1 MTEQFNKKGGPRTKT
16 GRDICS
22 GNSLKHGLS
31 VDKLIIPGEDPAE
44 FEALEAAFQEDFNA
58 QTTIEAVMVHDLAK
72 SHWLKERAI
81 RLSQQAFFSVEAM
94 DPKHLALMIRY
105 QTANERAFLS
115 TLKALQAIQKQRL
128 EAKRKSVSQ
137 KKYVPGFWRYDENGL
152 PIPEDGK
159 QPNNAQN
166 EPDPPMKN

>member
-1 MTEQFNKKGGPRTKT
+1 
-16 GRDICS
+16 
-22 GNSLKHGLS
+22 
-31 VDKLIIPGEDPAE
+31 
-44 FEALEAAFQEDFNA
+44 
-58 QTTIEAVMVHDLAK
+58 MVHDLAK

-94 DPKHLALMIRY
+94 DPRHLALMIRY

-166 EPDPPMKN
+166 DPDPAQKE